1 MLKALRNLFSRPRKP
16 AIEVELMPATGEGSA
31 HIEAWVF
38 PLDPSAD
45 PSRFYLNRTSPLIE
59 AAWITEYSAYFQ
71 DRWAAETLGI
81 LTPGGRSNPPPAW
94 DTETAV
100 KEAQQFLATAPE
112 GSDMWVLEHT
122 STAPGVR
129 AHHATGTIELPFAVP
144 ANVDTRGPMHAARQ
158 WLMEHKRSFLES
170 RPPEHCLRK
179 ALPEGPEAVMQALQT
194 IDWSPREVEHARSAL
209 IYMARPPCNFSD
221 PEVYKLWTSHRSE
234 QESWLR
240 KSGHYSEEWTAG
252 PDTWVPNEAFQST
265 FLAICKAIPE
275 EFATPEFFQRTVR
288 HISIVRMPLFWLAF
302 HTPEQFWDQ
311 RTTFWEQLGGIWK
324 SEKQRAKGITSRGLI
339 TLTEP
344 LYPRWGHLWAL
355 EVFAQLPPAK
365 QWEALDEAL
374 EDMVCMAE
382 QEPYSKSGNAHL
394 LQPLAPDWPHW
405 DLVKEGLEKP
415 LTFRSRYR
423 EQQLQESLPEVDGI
437 LKKQRF

>member
-1 MLKALRNLFSRPRKP
+1 M
-16 AIEVELMPATGEGSA
+16 E
-31 HIEAWVF
+31 
-38 PLDPSAD
+38 
-45 PSRFYLNRTSPLIE
+45 
-59 AAWITEYSAYFQ
+59 
-71 DRWAAETLGI
+71 
-81 LTPGGRSNPPPAW
+81 
-94 DTETAV
+94 
-100 KEAQQFLATAPE
+100 
-112 GSDMWVLEHT
+112 
-122 STAPGVR
+122 
-129 AHHATGTIELPFAVP
+129 
-144 ANVDTRGPMHAARQ
+144 AARQ
-158 WLMEHKRSFLES
+158 WLLEHKRSFLEA
-170 RPPEHCLRK
+170 RPPEHPLRQ
-179 ALPEGPEAVMQALQT
+179 ALPQGPDAVKRALEAIQ
-194 IDWSPREVEHARSAL
+194 WSHEEVEHARSAL
-209 IYMARPPCNFSD
+209 IYMARPPYNRLD
-221 PEVYKLWTSHRSE
+221 PEVYPLWASHRSE

-240 KSGHYSEEWTAG
+240 GQGDYDREEATG
-252 PDTWVPNEAFQST
+252 LETWVPNEAFQSA

-288 HISIVRMPLFWLAF
+288 HISIVRTPLFWLAF
-302 HTPEQFWDQ
+302 HTSEQFWDQ

-344 LYPRWGHLWAL
+344 LYPRYGHLWAL

-365 QWEALDEAL
+365 QREALDEAL

-405 DLVKEGLEKP
+405 DLVKEGLKKP